1 MSRIWHSGKYLFSRF
16 SLSTM
21 VDILLDHDASL
32 LLHDED
38 RYCMVQDMRKEDKTL
53 LVELSVG

>member
-1 MSRIWHSGKYLFSRF
+1 M
-16 SLSTM
+16 
-21 VDILLDHDASL
+21 DILLDHDASL

-53 LVELSVG
+53 LVELSGSRSCYLGELLGFILQYHFHP